1 VAVVTSLT
9 VFDVNGCGGGTELTV
24 EIALTAATGLAG
36 LWDVGVWDVDLWG
49 PDVVWQDV
57 SQWVRSVETDRKF
70 DSRMRTWQ
78 AGTFTVVLDNR
89 DGRFSP
95 DNLDPAAPYVVAG
108 ISGVRPGCPARIH
121 LTYAGITYP
130 LFWGYCTSWDEGWAL
145 HEPREGDA
153 YMTVAGVDVWGWLG
167 RAKGHEVG
175 AVGAGESFGA
185 RVARLL
191 TAAGFTAGMALD
203 TGVTTMQAT
212 TLADDR
218 IAEINKTAQSEGGLV
233 WAEADGTI
241 VARDRYALMEDA
253 RSTTVQAMFGD
264 GPGEIPWE
272 SITKAPVAIDAIIN
286 SAEYKRDDPAAT
298 PQSFGDAVSIALY
311 GVRGD
316 PDTSTDLVNETDA
329 QVLALA
335 QWSVLVNR
343 DPEARVEELTLRP
356 RCDLATLAPILLALM
371 IADLVTVTVRPPS
384 ATGHIMTRD
393 CFVSGISHAIS
404 ENDWVMRVR
413 TASATAWRAF
423 AESRWDTGLWGASD
437 VDLNGARWFV

>member
-1 VAVVTSLT
+1 MTTPLT
-9 VFDVNGCGGGTELTV
+9 VFDVSGCGGGAELTV

-36 LWDVGVWDVDLWG
+36 LWDVGLWDVDLWG

-57 SQWVRSVETDRKF
+57 SPWVRSVETDRKF

-78 AGTFTVVLDNR
+78 AGTFAVVLDNR

-108 ISGVRPGCPARIH
+108 ISGVRPGCPARIV
-121 LTYAGITYP
+121 LTYGGASYP
-130 LFWGYCTSWDEGWAL
+130 LFWGYCASWDEGWAL

-153 YMTVAGVDVWGWLG
+153 YMTVTGLDVWGWLG
-167 RAKGHEVG
+167 RAKGHAVG
-175 AVGAGESFGA
+175 AVGGGESYGA

-191 TAAGFTAGMALD
+191 TAAGFTGTMALD

-218 IAEINKTAQSEGGLV
+218 IAEINKTGQSEGGLV

-253 RSTTVQAMFGD
+253 RSITVQAGFGD

-272 SITKAPVAIDAIIN
+272 AISKAPISIDAIIN
-286 SAEYKRDDPAAT
+286 SAEYKRDDPLAVAQT
-298 PQSFGDAVSIALY
+298 YGDAVSIALY

-316 PDTSTDLVNETDA
+316 PDTADDLVNEDDG
-329 QVLALA
+329 QVYALA
-335 QWSVLVNR
+335 QWSVLVGK
-343 DPEARVEELTLRP
+343 DPELRVEELALRP
-356 RCDLATLAPILLALM
+356 RCQLDTFGSTLLSLA

-384 ATGHIMTRD
+384 ATGHTMARN
-393 CFVSGISHAIS
+393 CFVSGVSHAIS
-404 ENDWVMRVR
+404 DNDWVMRVK
-413 TASATAWRAF
+413 TASATTYRAF
-423 AESRWDTGLWGASD
+423 AESLWDKGLWGASD
-437 VDLNGARWFV
+437 VDPDGARWFV

>member
-1 VAVVTSLT
+1 MSLT
-9 VFDVNGCGGGTELTV
+9 VFDPDGCGGGAELTV

-57 SQWVRSVETDRKF
+57 SAWVRSVETDRKF

-108 ISGVRPGCPARIH
+108 ISGVRPGCPARIL
-121 LTYAGITYP
+121 LTYAGVTYP

-145 HEPREGDA
+145 HEPRDGDA
-153 YMTVAGVDVWGWLG
+153 YTTVTGVDVWGQLG

-175 AVGAGESFGA
+175 AVGGSESYGA
-185 RVARLL
+185 RIARLL
-191 TAAGFTAGMALD
+191 TAAGFTGVMALD

-241 VARDRYALMEDA
+241 VALDRYALMEDP
-253 RSTTVQAMFGD
+253 RSTAVQAAFGD
-264 GPGEIPWE
+264 GAGEIPWE
-272 SITKAPVAIDAIIN
+272 SISKAPVSSDAIIN
-286 SAEYKRDDPAAT
+286 SAEYKRDDPAAVA
-298 PQSFGDAVSIALY
+298 QSYGDAVSIALH

-316 PDTSTDLVNETDA
+316 PDTCDDLVNELDP
-329 QVLALA
+329 QVYSLA
-335 QWSVLVNR
+335 QWSVLVNK
-343 DPEARVEELTLRP
+343 DPEARIEELTLRP
-356 RCDLATLAPILLALM
+356 RYDLAALAPTLLALV

-384 ATGHIMTRD
+384 ATSHTMTRS
-393 CFVSGISHAIS
+393 CFVSGIAHTIS
-404 ENDWVMRVR
+404 DNDWVMRVR
-413 TASATAWRAF
+413 TSSATAWRAF
-423 AESRWDTGLWGASD
+423 AESLWDTGLWGASD
-437 VDLNGARWFV
+437 VDPAAARWFV